1 MSWVATAVIGGSVI
15 SGVGGYM
22 AQKSAAE
29 EASGAQ
35 REASQAAIAEQRRQ
49 QAEME
54 RLLAP
59 YMQAGQGALG
69 AQQNLLGLGGPEA
82 QQAAIAQLEQ
92 SPQFQAMVQQG
103 ETGILQNA
111 SATGGLRGGNTQ
123 AALAQFRPQ
132 MLSQLIQQQ
141 MANLGGLAGMGQQ
154 SALGAAGY
162 GQQGAQGVMGQLG
175 AMGQANAGAAMAQGQ
190 GMANLF
196 GGVGGALGTLG
207 GLGAMGRGPFAGGGG
222 GGATATGPT
231 FGDTANA
238 YNSMSEAQRRLAYG
252 G

>member
-1 MSWVATAVIGGSVI
+1 MPNPVAALTVGAAAIK
-15 SGVGGYM
+15 GVGGYF
-22 AQKSAAE
+22 AQKGAAE
-29 EASGAQ
+29 EAAGAQ

-69 AQQNLLGLGGPEA
+69 AQQALLGLGGPEA
-82 QQAAIAQLEQ
+82 QQAAIAQLES

-103 ETGILQNA
+103 EGAILQNA

-123 AALAQFRPQ
+123 AALAQFRPA

-141 MANLGGLAGMGQQ
+141 MAQLGGMAGMGQQ

-162 GQQGAQGVMGQLG
+162 GQQGAQNVMGQLG
-175 AMGQANAGAAMAQGQ
+175 AIGQAQAGSALAQGQ
-190 GMANLF
+190 AMANLF
-196 GGVGGALGTLG
+196 GGIGGSLGTLG
-207 GLGAMGRGPFAGGGG
+207 GLGAMGRGPLAGIGGGG
-222 GGATATGPT
+222 GQVSAGM
-231 FGDTANA
+231 ANA
-238 YNSMSEAQRRLAYG
+238 YNSMTEAQRRAMFG
-252 G
+252 

>member
-15 SGVGGYM
+15 TGVGTYM

-29 EASGAQ
+29 EAAGAQ
-35 REASQAAIAEQRRQ
+35 RSASESAIAEQRRQ

-69 AQQNLLGLGGPEA
+69 VQQALLGLGGPEA
-82 QQAAIAQLEQ
+82 QQAAIAQIEQ

-103 ETGILQNA
+103 ESAILQNA

-141 MANLGGLAGMGQQ
+141 MANLGGLSGMGQQ

-162 GQQGAQGVMGQLG
+162 GQQGAQNVMGQLG
-175 AMGQANAGAAMAQGQ
+175 AIGQAQAGSALAQGQ
-190 GMANLF
+190 GMANMF
-196 GGVGGALGTLG
+196 GGIGGAIGTLG
-207 GLGAMGRGPFAGGGG
+207 GLGAMGKGPFAGGGG
-222 GGATATGPT
+222 GGGSQVSTGM
-231 FGDTANA
+231 ANA
-238 YNSMSEAQRRLAYG
+238 YNSMTEAQRRAMFG
-252 G
+252 